1 MQFEGLELSP
11 HVIYLGAAP
20 NQQMLPALSY
30 MLGLQRKRRLFL
42 IGSDYVFPR
51 TAHAILRDEV
61 SKYPEVKIVGEKYI
75 PFGDTDVRAAIAA
88 IEASKPDLILNTI
101 NGDTNAAFFRAL
113 FRANIRAE
121 QTPVLSFSIGE
132 NDLRSLRE
140 EGIGHYAAW
149 SYFQSIERAENK
161 EFIRKFHA
169 RFGSQRVLSDPM
181 ETVYFGIHL
190 WAQAVQAAGSIEP
203 RAIRQAMMRR
213 TFEAPEGRVRIDAD
227 TGYTRRI
234 VRMGRS
240 VEGGQFEIL
249 WSSETPRQPQPFPPT
264 RTRAAWETS
273 LQELYNGWGGQ
284 WEAPAR

>member
-1 MQFEGLELSP
+1 
-11 HVIYLGAAP
+11 
-20 NQQMLPALSY
+20 
-30 MLGLQRKRRLFL
+30 
-42 IGSDYVFPR
+42 
-51 TAHAILRDEV
+51 
-61 SKYPEVKIVGEKYI
+61 
-75 PFGDTDVRAAIAA
+75 
-88 IEASKPDLILNTI
+88 
-101 NGDTNAAFFRAL
+101 
-113 FRANIRAE
+113 
-121 QTPVLSFSIGE
+121 
-132 NDLRSLRE
+132 
-140 EGIGHYAAW
+140 
-149 SYFQSIERAENK
+149 
-161 EFIRKFHA
+161 
-169 RFGSQRVLSDPM
+169 M

-249 WSSETPRQPQPFPPT
+249 WSSETPRQPQSFPPT
-264 RTRAAWETS
+264 RTRAAWETF